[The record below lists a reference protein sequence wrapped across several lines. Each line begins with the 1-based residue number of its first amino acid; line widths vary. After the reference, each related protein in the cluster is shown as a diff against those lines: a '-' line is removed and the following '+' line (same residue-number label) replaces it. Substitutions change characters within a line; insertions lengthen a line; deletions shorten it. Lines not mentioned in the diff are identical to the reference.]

1 MSVELQ
7 KQVCEI
13 IDVIMFKKISV
24 EVFSYWF
31 EDSGNDIQEL
41 GSTSWHV
48 YWWFS
53 SHDLPILLLFSST
66 SAWLLRECTQEIC
79 HPRTLLPWTLQPGK
93 YFGCIQFFFG
103 HKKIKPESLCSL
115 ISRKK
120 CLFIMLMKLILYT
133 TLCFVWQV
141 DIAYAPYIERFQI
154 AFSGVSGVKYDITA
168 GRPSLAKWIQVIS
181 LPPQFS

>member
-53 SHDLPILLLFSST
+53 SHDLPILSLFSST
-66 SAWLLRECTQEIC
+66 SAWLLRECTQKIC

-93 YFGCIQFFFG
+93 YFGCIQVCFG
-103 HKKIKPESLCSL
+103 HYLWYVHVLGLCAQEN
-115 ISRKK
+115 K
-120 CLFIMLMKLILYT
+120 T
-133 TLCFVWQV
+133 
-141 DIAYAPYIERFQI
+141 
-154 AFSGVSGVKYDITA
+154 G
-168 GRPSLAKWIQVIS
+168 IS
-181 LPPQFS
+181 LFTDLKKRLFAHHAHEVNFLQFFVLCDRLT